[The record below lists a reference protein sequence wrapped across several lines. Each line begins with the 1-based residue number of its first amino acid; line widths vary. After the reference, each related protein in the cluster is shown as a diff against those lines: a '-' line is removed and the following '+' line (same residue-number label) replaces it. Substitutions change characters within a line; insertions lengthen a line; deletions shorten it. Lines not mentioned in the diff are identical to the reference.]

1 MKSLQ
6 IIQNKLNQKI
16 QALRSQSYQKRVVI
30 MQVCLMII
38 ICFLFLGWIFSVK
51 NNVAKTPVSQISQ
64 ESVKEK
70 TEKPDRLTIFQTGI
84 DLVYQDYLHPFF
96 SKAAQILSGAFSHF
110 IGLVIKIVQPI
121 SYGMNQLITQY
132 KAYVELIFS
141 LIK

>member
-16 QALRSQSYQKRVVI
+16 QALRSQPYQKRIAI
-30 MQVCLMII
+30 MQVFLIII
-38 ICFLFLGWIFSVK
+38 ICLLFLGWILSVQI
-51 NNVAKTPVSQISQ
+51 NVAKTPVSQISQ

-84 DLVYQDYLHPFF
+84 DLVYQDYLRPFF
-96 SKAAQILSGAFSHF
+96 SKAGQILSGAFSHF